1 MKTVTLLVAL
11 FVTTAIPAL
20 ACMDDHAHPNSA
32 GVTIDSVRLVAAT
45 DTTRPTAMYFTL
57 KNINDTDRVLTAVTT
72 PACGH
77 TELHDHIMDGDVM
90 RMRAVPR
97 VIIKPSETVTFAP
110 LALHVMCFDPQLPMT
125 VGAKVPVT
133 LTFTN
138 ADDTETQ
145 MIKLSA
151 SIVSMKD
158 AAKTTTQTPPAAGPS
173 SSPAPAGHNHHP

>member
-1 MKTVTLLVAL
+1 MKHICLITLLAL
-11 FVTTAIPAL
+11 IANPTL

-32 GVTIDSVRLVAAT
+32 GVTIDSVRLVATT
-45 DTTRPTAMYFTL
+45 DATRPTAMYFTL

-77 TELHDHIMDGDVM
+77 TELHDHIKDGDVM

-97 VIIKPSETVTFAP
+97 VTIKPSETVTFAP
-110 LALHVMCFDPQLPMT
+110 LALHVMCFDPQLPMN
-125 VGAKVPVT
+125 VGSKVPVT

-158 AAKTTTQTPPAAGPS
+158 AAKTTTQTPPTAAPS
-173 SSPAPAGHNHHP
+173 SSPTHAGHDHHH